1 MAICRRQTRRGV
13 GGAGAVEAGAGSCP
27 RRRRGG
33 RAPSVG
39 GEADDRARAASGE
52 GQGRARQ
59 RPTTEVGGG
68 AEHGELR
75 ALAPTSGS
83 CWGRGAEERGQRL
96 EGSRPGRI
104 PPSRGGGWCLGGGW
118 TWVAAGV

>member
-1 MAICRRQTRRGV
+1 LG
-13 GGAGAVEAGAGSCP
+13 CP
-27 RRRRGG
+27 RRRRIG

-39 GEADDRARAASGE
+39 GEADDRARAARGE

-59 RPTTEVGGG
+59 RPATEVGGG
-68 AEHGELR
+68 AERGELR

-104 PPSRGGGWCLGGGW
+104 PPSRGGGW
-118 TWVAAGV
+118 TWVAAGVWAAGGCWRKGERSKKP